1 MKKERTWKF
10 NIVDVMVILVIVAA
24 GLFFAWKFLQMR
36 TGYNAN
42 MATLRF
48 EVEVPGMTRDLYEE
62 VVSYLPCQMTASGEW
77 VDGQILSAD
86 WEPCEVTYVQ
96 FTNPA
101 NGSEIQWVKADPDVE
116 YVTGIF
122 QCEAKVLANDLLN
135 KVGTQEIRI
144 GRNHYLKGRE
154 FEIIGNIRK
163 MTREAS

>member
-1 MKKERTWKF
+1 MGYDINLPEKAIEKYKEVLSLHPGTDSAYYAELGLA
-10 NIVDVMVILVIVAA
+10 DVYCQLAEHGDGDGNWAKLAIEQLDH
-24 GLFFAWKFLQMR
+24 FAE
-36 TGYNAN
+36 N
-42 MATLRF
+42 
-48 EVEVPGMTRDLYEE
+48 
-62 VVSYLPCQMTASGEW
+62 
-77 VDGQILSAD
+77 
-86 WEPCEVTYVQ
+86 
-96 FTNPA
+96 NPDA
-101 NGSEIQWVKADPDVE
+101 PEIQWVKADPDVE